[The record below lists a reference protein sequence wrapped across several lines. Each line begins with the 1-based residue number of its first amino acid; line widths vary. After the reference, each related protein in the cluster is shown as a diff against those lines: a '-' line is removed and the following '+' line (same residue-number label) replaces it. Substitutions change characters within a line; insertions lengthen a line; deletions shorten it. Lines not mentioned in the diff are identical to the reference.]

1 MPNDEQH
8 PLGENVGFVM
18 LPEQLM
24 DECPDPMIWAVFA
37 VIYKKANGNKKG
49 CFCSTKTLSQLS
61 GVGINNVRKCTR
73 WLFDHG
79 YLKAVKRPNDTTLF
93 YAYPF
98 RATPREVE
106 NTPSRNREASRNHEY
121 PPHEI
126 VSTPL
131 TKSLDKQDPSN
142 KIPLTRET
150 PLSPPKGGETRKKS
164 KPEKFVPT
172 EADLPIPLRPIADQ
186 AIQCW
191 LKQLR
196 GKKTRHA
203 FNVYAGQLAKIHAD
217 PRGGEAALLEQ
228 FENAELAKA
237 TGSGWTSITFK
248 NWQAYG
254 LANKPRL
261 ANNGAVRPGPPL
273 KELVM

>member
-1 MPNDEQH
+1 MSDEQH
-8 PLGENVGFVM
+8 PLGENVKFVM
-18 LPEQLM
+18 IPQQLM
-24 DECPDPMIWAVFA
+24 DEAPDPKIWAVFA
-37 VIYKKANGNKKG
+37 VIYRHANGNKNG
-49 CFCSTKTLSQLS
+49 CFASTATIANEA
-61 GVGINNVRKCTR
+61 GVGINSVRKITR
-73 WLFDHG
+73 WLYDHG
-79 YLKAVKRPNDTTLF
+79 YLRAEKRNHDTNVF

-98 RATPREVE
+98 RA
-106 NTPSRNREASRNHEY
+106 TPSRNREASRNHEY

-131 TKSLDKQDPSN
+131 TKSLGKQDPSN

-273 KELVM
+273 KPLV